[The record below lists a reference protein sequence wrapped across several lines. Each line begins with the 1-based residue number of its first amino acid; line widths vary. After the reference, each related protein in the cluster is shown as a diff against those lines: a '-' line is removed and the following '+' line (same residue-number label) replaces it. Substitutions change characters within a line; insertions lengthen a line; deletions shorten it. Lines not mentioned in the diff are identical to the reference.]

1 MSKTM
6 SLRLTDRQLTALEK
20 WRRRF
25 NQRSTSAALQLLLEE
40 KLREEEYTHISFR
53 DSAAGREAYL
63 MGTGLAVWEIVLVNR
78 AYQGDIAQTADHLG
92 IPETLAHAAL
102 NYAYDFQ
109 QEIGAELAEIDAT
122 DFDALRRLLP
132 GIRRT
137 TVPDEFEIGPRA
149 VT

>member
-1 MSKTM
+1 V
-6 SLRLTDRQLTALEK
+6 AP
-20 WRRRF
+20 
-25 NQRSTSAALQLLLEE
+25 AALQLLLEE

-63 MGTGLAVWEIVLVNR
+63 MGTGLALWEVVLVNR
-78 AYQGDIAQTADHLG
+78 AYRGDIVQTAEHLG
-92 IPETLAHAAL
+92 IPETLVHAAL
-102 NYAYDFQ
+102 NYANDFQ

-132 GIRRT
+132 GIRQT
-137 TVPDEFEIGPRA
+137 AVPKEFEIVRKP

>member
-1 MSKTM
+1 M
-6 SLRLTDRQLTALEK
+6 AP
-20 WRRRF
+20 
-25 NQRSTSAALQLLLEE
+25 AALQLLLEE

-63 MGTGLAVWEIVLVNR
+63 MGTGLALWEVVLVNR
-78 AYQGDIAQTADHLG
+78 AYRGDIVQTAEHLG
-92 IPETLAHAAL
+92 IPETLVHAAL
-102 NYAYDFQ
+102 NYANDFQ

-132 GIRRT
+132 GIRQT
-137 TVPDEFEIGPRA
+137 AVPKEFEIVRKP